1 MGALALG
8 AGGAAA
14 DANAVV
20 GGQFLNNGLAAHKGG
35 HANIDDIGR
44 GLVAAVKGQTG
55 DLCQPFL
62 RISVQFFD
70 GGVLRTQIRQCR
82 YRSAKPGDQGRCL
95 RTRTQF
101 FLLLAA
107 KSAGQNTHALAH
119 IQSAYSLGTVDLVGG
134 DGH

>member
-14 DANAVV
+14 DANSVV
-20 GGQFLNNGLAAHKGG
+20 GGQLLNNGLAAHKGG

-55 DLCQPFL
+55 DLRQPFL

-82 YRSAKPGDQGRCL
+82 YRSAKPGDQGRC
-95 RTRTQF
+95 QF
-101 FLLLAA
+101 FLLLAT

-119 IQSAYSLGTVDLVGG
+119 IQSAYPLGTVDFVGG
-134 DGH
+134 DGHQVYP